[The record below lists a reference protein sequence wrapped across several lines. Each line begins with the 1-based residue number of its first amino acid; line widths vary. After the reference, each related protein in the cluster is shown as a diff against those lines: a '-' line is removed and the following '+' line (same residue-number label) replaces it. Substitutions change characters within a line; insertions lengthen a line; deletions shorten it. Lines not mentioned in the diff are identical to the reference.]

1 MGEEAKRCRH
11 PELLQRADHSYLDRV
26 GVRLEAP
33 YLVTKATVQLYKVPT
48 IIRPDTREDW
58 KPGSQDKPI
67 ATKEVTFQLDDL
79 GEGKGAK
86 PLAWISLR
94 LGTISS

>member
-1 MGEEAKRCRH
+1 MPS

-26 GVRLEAP
+26 GVHLEAP

-58 KPGSQDKPI
+58 N
-67 ATKEVTFQLDDL
+67 
-79 GEGKGAK
+79 
-86 PLAWISLR
+86 AW
-94 LGTISS
+94 